1 MIEIK
6 KTTFLLALL
15 TVLILGLSIG
25 YLLGNSKAPYSKSLL
40 SINNQT
46 NTNNN
51 NNVSANKTVYKTD
64 LTAQEAVDIAYSDAL
79 LWADDAYLSGI
90 KLNSKNFNVNG
101 NANGWI
107 VEFYSKEKGKSF
119 EIVTKDGE
127 SRGGE
132 EKEVPS
138 PLQTLKGEMI
148 DSSKLANSF
157 YSSYPENTEII
168 KLKMYYDSEAK
179 KFIWTIFFDKGTHTI
194 DAEI

>member
-15 TVLILGLSIG
+15 SVLILSLSIG
-25 YLLGNSKAPYSKSLL
+25 YLLGSSKAPYSKSLL

-51 NNVSANKTVYKTD
+51 VSANKTVDKTD
-64 LTAQEAVDIAYSDAL
+64 LTAQEAIDIAYSDAL

-90 KLNSKNFNVNG
+90 KLDSKNFNESG

-107 VEFYSKEKGKSF
+107 IEFYSKEKEKSF

-148 DSSKLANSF
+148 DSSELADSF
-157 YSSYPENTEII
+157 YTSYPKNTKII
-168 KLKMYYDSEAK
+168 KLKMYYDSGAK